1 MFFSR
6 VCGGA
11 CDAWGVVTNPI
22 NILPL
27 NLFPR
32 PEYHDTMHALSKIN
46 PDCAV
51 LLAGTGTG
59 LHT

>member
-6 VCGGA
+6 LCGGA

-22 NILPL
+22 NILPV

-32 PEYHDTMHALSKIN
+32 PEYHDTMHALISNAKSIQTV
-46 PDCAV
+46 P
-51 LLAGTGTG
+51 LF
-59 LHT
+59 